1 MCVAMVVYSCV
12 MCIAMVYQSRHF
24 FQPQGQVTLSSLR
37 FYSITKWSCSARR
50 SLEVIL
56 QLNRGPL
63 RKSQT
68 LRYDVHRGV
77 FGDILFSWLGSGMST
92 AELFFILISQPVN
105 QGLRWVR
112 IINNWRS
119 KISWHTPIKNTCT
132 YCACA
137 SMSKQFHNISA
148 TFTTIHIYLLYYV
161 VKPTCI
167 TSAIHWSQVTARLLL
182 QRGLQQQ
189 HNTQQQHSTQLA
201 EDHSKSEKYHRLEEI
216 FTRWKSC
223 LLYKY
228 SKN

>member
-1 MCVAMVVYSCV
+1 M
-12 MCIAMVYQSRHF
+12 
-24 FQPQGQVTLSSLR
+24 
-37 FYSITKWSCSARR
+37 
-50 SLEVIL
+50 IL
-56 QLNRGPL
+56 QCTKIIGGDPGIEPGTSAQ
-63 RKSQT
+63 KSDSAVRCT
-68 LRYDVHRGV
+68 PRSFWRYFVFLTRQWDEHRGV
-77 FGDILFSWLGSGMST
+77 F
-92 AELFFILISQPVN
+92 FIWISQPVN

-137 SMSKQFHNISA
+137 STCLSSFIIFLQHLL
-148 TFTTIHIYLLYYV
+148 HIYLLYYV

>member
-1 MCVAMVVYSCV
+1 

-77 FGDILFSWLGSGMST
+77 FGGFLFSWLGSGMST

-132 YCACA
+132 YCA

-148 TFTTIHIYLLYYV
+148 TFTTYLFTVLCSEAYLHHIRHPLVPGDSQAV
-161 VKPTCI
+161 VAAGPT
-167 TSAIHWSQVTARLLL
+167 TA
-182 QRGLQQQ
+182 
-189 HNTQQQHSTQLA
+189 A
-201 EDHSKSEKYHRLEEI
+201 
-216 FTRWKSC
+216 
-223 LLYKY
+223 
-228 SKN
+228 